1 MAPRLSDV
9 LIREG
14 LITPVQ
20 LEEALRS
27 QVRFG
32 GRLGTN
38 LVKMNM
44 VKESDVVRCLGKQLD
59 MPFVSAERLLSVPP
73 NIIGLI
79 PKEIAKKYKVVPL
92 SLVNNRLTMA
102 MLDPSNL
109 AAIDT
114 ISFMTGYII
123 SPVVCSEL
131 RILQALEQYYGI
143 SRERRFSELSE
154 GTGKKTEK
162 AAPPHPD
169 PLEDLLPDCIDPRG
183 LETAQ
188 VDIAATF
195 GFLGLQVD
203 ETDIIHLEEPSPQIS
218 SHAMPSPQSAAMA
231 PTPTAAVQ
239 PQQTAPLSP
248 KVPKSVVT
256 ETTDQDK
263 ISDAAGCVCHRAERV
278 ALFKVERRMATG
290 CKAIIRKNVLDGFEN
305 FQLSLAEPSALKVV
319 VDTGTLYLG
328 PISDAAGNRNMMAAL
343 GGGAPEIALLI
354 PLKIGGK
361 VVSVLYVDGGNEL
374 AKYLWPLQDAAR
386 LAFEIL
392 HPLLFK

>member
-38 LVKMNM
+38 LVKMKM

-73 NIIGLI
+73 NIIKLI
-79 PKEIAKKYKVVPL
+79 PKEIAKKYKIVPL
-92 SLVNNRLTMA
+92 SLVNNRLTVA
-102 MLDPSNL
+102 MLNPSNL

-123 SPVVCSEL
+123 SPAVCSEL

-143 SRERRFSELSE
+143 RRERRFIALS
-154 GTGKKTEK
+154 
-162 AAPPHPD
+162 APLDPA

-195 GFLGLQVD
+195 GFLGLQLD
-203 ETDIIHLEEPSPQIS
+203 ETDIILLEEPAPQIS
-218 SHAMPSPQSAAMA
+218 SHAMPSPPSAVTA

-248 KVPKSVVT
+248 KAPKSVVT
-256 ETTDQDK
+256 EPTDQDK
-263 ISDAAGCVCHRAERV
+263 ISDAEGYVCRRAERV
-278 ALFKVERRMATG
+278 ALFMVKGRMATG
-290 CKAIIRKNVLDGFEN
+290 CKAILRKNVLDGFEN

-328 PISDAAGNRNMMAAL
+328 PISDAAGNRKLMAAL

-354 PLKIGGK
+354 PLKIVGK

-374 AKYLWPLQDAAR
+374 ANDLWTLQDAAR
-386 LAFEIL
+386 LAFDIL

>member
-27 QVRFG
+27 QARFG

-38 LVKMNM
+38 LVKMKM
-44 VKESDVVRCLGKQLD
+44 VEESDVVRCLGKQLD
-59 MPFVSAERLLSVPP
+59 LPFVSAERLLSVPP

-79 PKEIAKKYKVVPL
+79 PKEIARKYKVVPL
-92 SLVNNRLTMA
+92 SLVNKRLTVA

-114 ISFMTGYII
+114 VSFMTGYVV
-123 SPVVCSEL
+123 SPAVCSEL

-143 SRERRFSELSE
+143 RREHGF
-154 GTGKKTEK
+154 TAT
-162 AAPPHPD
+162 PPAPD

-203 ETDIIHLEEPSPQIS
+203 ETDIIHLEERAPR
-218 SHAMPSPQSAAMA
+218 AMPSPPPTAMA
-231 PTPTAAVQ
+231 SAPTAAVQ
-239 PQQTAPLSP
+239 PQQTAPLPP
-248 KVPKSVVT
+248 KVPKSVATVRT
-256 ETTDQDK
+256 GQDK
-263 ISDAAGCVCHRAERV
+263 ISDAAAYVCHRAERV
-278 ALFKVERRMATG
+278 ALFMVEGSMATG

-305 FQLSLAEPSALKVV
+305 FQLSLAEPSAFKEVI
-319 VDTGTLYLG
+319 DTGTLYLG
-328 PISDAAGNRNMMAAL
+328 PISDAAGNQKMMAAL
-343 GGGAPEIALLI
+343 GGGAPGIALLI
-354 PLKIGGK
+354 PLKIVGK

-374 AKYLWPLQDAAR
+374 ANDVWALQDAAG